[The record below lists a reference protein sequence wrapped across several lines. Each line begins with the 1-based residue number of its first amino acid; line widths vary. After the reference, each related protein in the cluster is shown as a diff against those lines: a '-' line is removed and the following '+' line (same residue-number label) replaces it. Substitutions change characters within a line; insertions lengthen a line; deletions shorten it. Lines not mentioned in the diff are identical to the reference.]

1 MASSDL
7 HILAAATTALLRHRR
22 MRRWLAITLAI
33 PLVTVPALLIADATS
48 DLSPTLRIAGLI
60 VSAVATCIAFGNALR
75 PVHTEDPLS
84 RGEAALGEIDRL
96 FTAARQ
102 LAVVDD
108 PRAQAHAVTL
118 AAQLPAVDDLTARL
132 RLGLPPARAWPAVL
146 VGFSALIALAVIKF
160 TCPNVLAACI
170 PRFIHPYG
178 DYPPYSATRL
188 TWRDPPSEARYNEA
202 ILLTVAVAGP
212 VPQDLLLHASIAT
225 GDGDSDGRQ
234 NPELPGEIHLL
245 PAGEG
250 LWQVRLE
257 SPTDPLRLWVS
268 GAGTRTRWLDLPLDG
283 VPRLRGASVELTAPG
298 YANLPV
304 SRVRCLPSTSTALPT
319 LAALAGSR
327 LRFDLACSRPPL
339 AVWLQKGGRGEAG
352 SVPQRQT
359 QVEVTT
365 SEPGRDAAIQ
375 VTLADPEPGEWSVS
389 LEGLDGTRGTPV
401 PVINLTRR
409 VDQPPT
415 VRIAMPEDGAYATPG
430 ISVPFHVHASDDLG
444 LAQLTL
450 YRLIGD
456 RQVSEGRH
464 SLGGT
469 GDTWRGSIK
478 LDDVKP
484 GDQVRLGAV
493 VRDTAP
499 PSGQLSAPAEVT
511 LTIIALDTYLALA
524 RDQISEQ
531 ALLMRFEPVL
541 AKLAEFEETARR
553 LSAEPPAAERPSAER
568 DAKLAEL
575 AKQIAATRADLAE
588 QAKLELFAA
597 DGEVFAAVDQRLA
610 ELAKDAKDGF
620 PKGAGEDQAKQLGDD
635 LAHLTAQA
643 EADAVQ
649 DWVNDLAKAQRTMAK
664 EFTDLAKN
672 SGEKPS
678 DMQQARMRELARQQ
692 VELEQSLKELAS
704 QAEAVSKRLAAGRD
718 PQDKKQAK
726 KFTEMS
732 QALAEAATPA
742 GEAARHAGRGR
753 AEPAAKGADT
763 AATALEKMVSER
775 DDPACKNG
783 WCSGDKLAQCRSQLA
798 AMAKR
803 GMGQGGSPHSQGGGA
818 ALGSF
823 GGGRYTKRGGDA
835 QANHGKPLYGPVSA
849 VPSGGDKRGG
859 PGRDGQGGAAL
870 DAGAGSAE
878 PTPYARDERATT
890 AGIGTSLTPTEERL
904 VDDYFRGL
912 NEVPASNPSP
922 APNPSPA
929 RK

>member
-7 HILAAATTALLRHRR
+7 HILAEATAALLRHRR
-22 MRRWLAITLAI
+22 MRRWLAIALSI

-48 DLSPTLRIAGLI
+48 DLSPSLRIAGLI
-60 VSAVATCIAFGNALR
+60 VSAVATCIAVGNALR
-75 PVHTEDPLS
+75 PVHTGDPLS
-84 RGEAALGEIDRL
+84 RGEAALGEIDRR

-146 VGFSALIALAVIKF
+146 VGFSALIALGVIAF
-160 TCPNVLAACI
+160 TCPNMLAACI
-170 PRFIHPYG
+170 PRFMHPYG

-212 VPQDLLLHASIAT
+212 VPQDLLLHASIAS
-225 GDGDSDGRQ
+225 SDGRQ

-250 LWQVRLE
+250 IWQVRLE

-268 GAGTRTRWLDLPLDG
+268 GAGTRTRWLELPLDG

-319 LAALAGSR
+319 LAALPGSR

-339 AVWLQKGGRGEAG
+339 AVWLQKNAGGKVG
-352 SVPQRQT
+352 SLPQRQT
-359 QVEVTT
+359 QVEVTS

-375 VTLADPEPGEWSVS
+375 VVLADPEPGEWSVS

-401 PVINLTRR
+401 PVVNLTRR

-493 VRDTAP
+493 VRDTSL

-553 LSAEPPAAERPSAER
+553 LSAEPPSAER

-620 PKGAGEDQAKQLGDD
+620 PKGAGEDQAQQLGDD

-643 EADAVQ
+643 EADAIQ
-649 DWVNDLAKAQRTMAK
+649 DWVKDLAAAQRTMAN
-664 EFTDLAKN
+664 EFADLAKN
-672 SGEKPS
+672 MGDKPS

-726 KFTEMS
+726 KLAEMG

-763 AATALEKMVSER
+763 TATALEKLVSER
-775 DDPACKNG
+775 SDPACKNG

-835 QANHGKPLYGPVSA
+835 QANRGKPLYGPVST

-859 PGRDGQGGAAL
+859 PGRDGQGGPAL

-912 NEVPASNPSP
+912 NEAPATSPSP
-922 APNPSPA
+922 NPA